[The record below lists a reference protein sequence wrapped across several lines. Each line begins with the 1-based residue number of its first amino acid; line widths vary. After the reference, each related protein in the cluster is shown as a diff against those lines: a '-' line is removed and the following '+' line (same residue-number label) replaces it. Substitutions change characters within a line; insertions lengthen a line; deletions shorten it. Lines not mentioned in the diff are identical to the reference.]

1 MFGNDEDDDADES
14 FMFDKP
20 PQTKI
25 AMPTVGGAPA
35 KKPGLFDDEG
45 DDDADESIMLP
56 PKTKPSDLFGDDPPA
71 QPAAPAEPERPS
83 YAKGPGGDLM
93 AEMMKKNANKN
104 HEKRLVSVMRSW
116 KRRRLSHRHSLKLPL
131 SQRSLRSRCLH
142 SLIHRL

>member
-1 MFGNDEDDDADES
+1 
-14 FMFDKP
+14 
-20 PQTKI
+20 
-25 AMPTVGGAPA
+25 MPTVGGAPA

-71 QPAAPAEPERPS
+71 QPAAPAQLAAPQKPAEPERPS

-104 HEKRLVSVMRSW
+104 HEEEIGIGDEIVEEEKTE
-116 KRRRLSHRHSLKLPL
+116 P
-131 SQRSLRSRCLH
+131 
-142 SLIHRL
+142 